1 MAFNILSGSI
11 ANYNLE
17 ASGSFSGSFAGD
29 GADLIN
35 VEQFKT
41 QNQGD
46 KRVLFYKLNAGDFEL
61 NANSNFKFNP
71 STEVLTIPET
81 TASTLNVINDFTV
94 DTNAFHVDSANN
106 RIGVGTVTPT
116 SIAGVSTFIE
126 LSDASSAGIV
136 MHDTGGTEWAIY
148 SADSS
153 LIITANATRRMT
165 LLENGK
171 VGIGTTNPD
180 ALLDLKGDG
189 TAGNE
194 VLRLSLDGD
203 RDWSFAQ
210 EGSGAGTGLRLRS
223 LAAKDFYIDATAI
236 IYRNHDGSGE
246 IMRIEPANQKVGIG
260 TATPSAKLD
269 IVGDLKVSTA
279 LTASTAKLTGL
290 SAQTAVATKYLA
302 LDSNNNVV
310 LTSSSGTGGG
320 GGGGG
325 GDISY
330 SRRFITAHATA
341 SNSDTLIGISAS
353 APLELRLASAG
364 DYTEGQYFTVK
375 DEAGNS
381 NLFNI
386 TIITSGSQT
395 IDGFASIILESPF
408 SAVNIYSNGTDKFFI
423 Y

>member
-29 GADLIN
+29 GTDLIN

-46 KRVLFYKLNAGDFEL
+46 KRVLFYKLNGGEFEL
-61 NANSNFKFNP
+61 NSNSNFKFNP

-81 TASTLNVINDFTV
+81 TASTLNVTNDFTV
-94 DTNAFHVDSANN
+94 DTNAFHVDATNN

-126 LSDASSAGIV
+126 LSDPSSAGIV

-165 LLENGK
+165 LLENGN
-171 VGIGTTNPD
+171 VGIGENNPTTVLHVGGE
-180 ALLDLKGDG
+180 LLVN
-189 TAGNE
+189 T
-194 VLRLSLDGD
+194 S
-203 RDWSFAQ
+203 
-210 EGSGAGTGLRLRS
+210 
-223 LAAKDFYIDATAI
+223 I
-236 IYRNHDGSGE
+236 
-246 IMRIEPANQKVGIG
+246 
-260 TATPSAKLD
+260 
-269 IVGDLKVSTA
+269 
-279 LTASTAKLTGL
+279 TASTANLTGL
-290 SAQTAVATKYLA
+290 SARTAVATKYLA
-302 LDSNNNVV
+302 LDSNNNIV
-310 LTSSSGTGGG
+310 LTSSTGTGGG

-325 GDISY
+325 GISY
-330 SRRFITAHATA
+330 SRRFVTSHATS

-353 APLELRLASAG
+353 APLELRLASAAV
-364 DYTEGQYFTVK
+364 YENGQYFIVK

-381 NLFNI
+381 NTYNI
-386 TIITSGSQT
+386 AVKTSGSQT
-395 IDGFASIILESPF
+395 IDGQNSILLESPF
-408 SAVNIYSNGTDKFFI
+408 AAVTIYSNGTDKFFI